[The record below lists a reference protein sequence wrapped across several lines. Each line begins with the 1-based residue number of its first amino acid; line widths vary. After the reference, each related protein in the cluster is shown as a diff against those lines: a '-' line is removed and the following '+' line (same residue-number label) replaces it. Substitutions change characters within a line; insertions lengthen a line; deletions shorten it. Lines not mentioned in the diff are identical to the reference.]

1 MPQINLKSDFS
12 LSETFTF
19 HRENILNN
27 LEKNFKKSAVKTQI
41 LFILVLLAV
50 LDQKFEEKL
59 GSVAGKVSGKDHSE
73 SVAGTDDLEAD
84 KLKEQNLEG
93 GQEVEQLD
101 QNSQKDAFARTIDEM
116 RKVCLFI
123 PKSMYVMYT

>member
-27 LEKNFKKSAVKTQI
+27 LGLNFKKSAVKTQI